1 MLMRRLSPDESPVDP
16 AEAYAYASSGLW
28 VRANMIASVDGAAA
42 LEGRSGGLGGP
53 ADRYLF
59 SLLRGLADAVVVGAG
74 TVRAEGYGPPRPA
87 PAWGSLRAGRS
98 TTPAL
103 VIVSRALDLDFGAPV
118 FTEAAPDAPTA
129 VLTTEDADPDRLR
142 AARGAAEVITAGRG
156 RVDFPAAFARLA
168 EAGRP
173 RLLCEGGPTVLAQ
186 VTASGALDEL
196 CLTLSPV
203 LGAGHAP
210 RVLDGPSLPAPEELR
225 LAHALQAPADVPED
239 EGFLFLRYARR
250 R

>member
-16 AEAYAYASSGLW
+16 AEAYAYPSPGLW
-28 VRANMIASVDGAAA
+28 VRANMIASVDGAAT
-42 LEGRSGGLGGP
+42 LEGRSGGLGGA
-53 ADRYLF
+53 ADRHLF
-59 SLLRGLADAVVVGAG
+59 SVLRGLADAIVVGAG

-103 VIVSRALDLDFGAPV
+103 VIVSRSLDLDFGAPA
-118 FTEAAPDAPTA
+118 FTEAAPDAPTV
-129 VLTTEDADPDRLR
+129 VLTAEDADPDRLR
-142 AARGAAEVITAGRG
+142 AARDRAEVITAGRD

-168 EAGRP
+168 AAGRP
-173 RLLCEGGPTVLAQ
+173 RLLCEGGPAVLAQ
-186 VTASGALDEL
+186 VTAAGALDEL

-203 LGAGHAP
+203 LGAGPAP
-210 RVLDGPSLPAPEELR
+210 RVLDGAPLPKPEELR
-225 LAHALQAPADVPED
+225 LAHALQAAEDLPEE
-239 EGFLFLRYARR
+239 EGFLFLRYVRR